1 MALADQPKPEAGL
14 EEQKL
19 EQLMRRYQQADEAA
33 AAALIARLSP
43 QLFRFF
49 LSQVRDRSQAE
60 DLLQDF
66 WLRMHH
72 AARHTYR
79 PGEPVLPWVYAIA
92 RRVQTDAYRRRS
104 RIIKHELP
112 GEKLPDLPA
121 AVTNSPESA
130 NLQPGVNELLACL
143 PPAQR
148 ETVLLLKVAGLS
160 LEEVARSTG
169 TSIGAVKQRAHRAYV
184 TLRRMFGNE
193 S

>member
-1 MALADQPKPEAGL
+1 MALADQPKPEPGP
-14 EEQKL
+14 EEPKL
-19 EQLMRRYQQADEAA
+19 EQLMRCYQQADEAA

-104 RIIKHELP
+104 RIIKHEFP
-112 GEKLPDLPA
+112 GEQLPDLPA

-130 NLQPGVNELLACL
+130 NVQPGVNE
-143 PPAQR
+143 
-148 ETVLLLKVAGLS
+148 LS

>member
-1 MALADQPKPEAGL
+1 MALADQPKPEPGP

-104 RIIKHELP
+104 RIIKHEFP

-130 NLQPGVNELLACL
+130 NVQPGVNELLARL